1 MIADIALKTKT
12 KIYQVKNAILCK
24 NFMSK
29 VPSYVQKSPKYK
41 TIFQN
46 DNSESEQMVTYA
58 VESDAGIELLNIVP
72 NSKPFDQM
80 DMERFMSLCSA
91 TKSDSFEEI
100 VKFSSKEIVTYLL
113 KETILEETGIFIEE
127 VNEKTNDLF

>member
-1 MIADIALKTKT
+1 
-12 KIYQVKNAILCK
+12 
-24 NFMSK
+24 
-29 VPSYVQKSPKYK
+29 
-41 TIFQN
+41 
-46 DNSESEQMVTYA
+46 MVTYA